1 MLKEETHV
9 EVDEVWY
16 KRKFVVYFAIGRKT
30 KLILNYHIGDRDY
43 RDVITFLKRIPKEI
57 RYSDKITFISDSYVN
72 YRSLLPDYTKNCLI
86 VNKSKLRKEKDK
98 ERRKLLGEVNRIERF
113 FATLRCWFSQFT
125 RKSLKII
132 KFEYSKNQIRHLHL
146 LLECRYHI
154 VKLPTSLL
162 KHTYDN
168 NCLYSK
174 VTVNHSSH
182 QKR

>member
-30 KLILNYHIGDRDY
+30 KPILNYHIGDRDY

-57 RYSDKITFISDSYVN
+57 RYSDKITFVSDSYVN

-86 VNKSKLRKEKDK
+86 VNKSKLRREKDK

-113 FATLRCWFSQFT
+113 FATLRCWFSQFA

-132 KFEYSKNQIRHLHL
+132 KFEYSQN
-146 LLECRYHI
+146 
-154 VKLPTSLL
+154 
-162 KHTYDN
+162 
-168 NCLYSK
+168 
-174 VTVNHSSH
+174 
-182 QKR
+182 